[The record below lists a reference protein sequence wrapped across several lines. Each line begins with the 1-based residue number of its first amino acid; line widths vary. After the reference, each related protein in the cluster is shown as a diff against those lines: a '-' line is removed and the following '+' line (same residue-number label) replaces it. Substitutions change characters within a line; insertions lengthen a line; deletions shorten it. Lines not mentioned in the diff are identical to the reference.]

1 MANVGQHRIF
11 HQGIRD
17 FLLEIGIQPTKDN
30 VEEAKMM
37 FKRYL
42 NIHSVASLSDL
53 DYSKAISAVFML
65 MAREWGVEIPIYQSE
80 QTMREL
86 LNNLNYDVR

>member
-1 MANVGQHRIF
+1 MANVRQHKIF

-17 FLLEIGIQPTKDN
+17 FLEEIGVEPGRAD

-42 NIHSVASLSDL
+42 NINSVASLPDME
-53 DYSKAISAVFML
+53 YSKAISATFML
-65 MAREWGVEIPIYQSE
+65 MAREFGVEIPKYQSE

-86 LNNLNYDVR
+86 LNGMSHDNY